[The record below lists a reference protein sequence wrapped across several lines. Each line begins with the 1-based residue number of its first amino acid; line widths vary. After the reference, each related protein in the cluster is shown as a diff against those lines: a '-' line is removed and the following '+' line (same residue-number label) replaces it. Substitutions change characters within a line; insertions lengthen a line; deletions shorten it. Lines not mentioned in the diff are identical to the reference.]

1 MLACVV
7 VCNACCELYSLQIV
21 VNPHLRSHV
30 TPFIELVRSS
40 LLLEPSEEETY
51 VQAETV
57 TEEEQEPVYFAEPGK
72 PPSRIPLCP
81 IILQS
86 MVCFRK

>member
-1 MLACVV
+1 MLVCVV
-7 VCNACCELYSLQIV
+7 VCNACCECGSLQVV
-21 VNPHLRSHV
+21 VNPHLRGHV
-30 TPFIELVRSS
+30 TPCVKVARSS

-72 PPSRIPLCP
+72 PPSKHPLCP
-81 IILQS
+81 TILQS
-86 MVCFRK
+86 MFCFQK